1 MSGLI
6 EFLARRHRIIALL
19 LALAVG
25 AAGLAWGARN
35 GGGSDSFGYVS
46 QADLWLRGQLQ
57 NPQNFVAEYP
67 WPAARHSFAP
77 LGYRAAA
84 GYTIVPVYPPGL
96 PLLMAGGKLI
106 AGQCGMFVMV
116 PMAGA
121 LLVFATY
128 SIGRRID
135 RPVVGLAAAWIVAT
149 SPAVVYMTLWPM
161 SDVPAAAL
169 WALATMWLLR
179 ETRTSLIAAG
189 IAAALAILVR
199 PNLAPLGI
207 VLAACCWWRDW
218 RESGSPAIALRRTLW
233 FASFAALGP
242 IFIVVLNDHL
252 YGSPF
257 SWGYGEVGNA
267 FLVEHVL
274 PNLQRYGTWLVATGT
289 PVTVAGLI
297 ALVAPA
303 GLWRTARAQR
313 ARWALAAVA
322 IVVWA
327 IYLLYLPFDAWWY
340 LRFLLPAWPGMAL
353 GIAALASAIF
363 HARAAWSKPAAILL
377 VAAVGGYGIWYVVA
391 RGLVAIPSGEAKF
404 TEVARVVRA
413 ATPPDAVIFAD
424 LHSGTLR
431 YYGGR
436 MTVRYKA
443 MDTDWLDR
451 AVAWLIDHG
460 HHPYFLVE
468 ASEIP
473 YLSAKYGPQN
483 EVARL
488 DWAPIVSFRGG
499 EIRLYDAANRQFHGP
514 TTTASTDPDGHAGCP
529 RPVSLPPEFL
539 PSRSSGQ

>member
-6 EFLARRHRIIALL
+6 EFLARRHRTIA
-19 LALAVG
+19 LALALTVG
-25 AAGLAWGARN
+25 AAGLQWGARN

-57 NPQNFVAEYP
+57 THQEFVAEYP

-84 GYTIVPVYPPGL
+84 GYTIGPVYPPGL
-96 PLLMAGGKLI
+96 PLLMAGGKVI
-106 AGQCGMFVMV
+106 AGQCGMFAMV
-116 PMAGA
+116 PIAGA
-121 LLVFATY
+121 VLVLATY
-128 SIGRRID
+128 GIGRRVD
-135 RPVVGLAAAWIVAT
+135 RPIAGLAAAWIVAT
-149 SPAVVYMTLWPM
+149 SPVVVYMTLWPM

-169 WALATMWLLR
+169 WALATLWLLG
-179 ETRTSLIAAG
+179 ETKGSLMAAG
-189 IAAALAILVR
+189 VAAALAILVR
-199 PNLAPLGI
+199 PNLAPLAV
-207 VLAACCWWRDW
+207 VLAAWRWWGDRS
-218 RESGSPAIALRRTLW
+218 ESGSSAIALGRTLW
-233 FASFAALGP
+233 FAGCAALGP
-242 IFIVVLNDHL
+242 IFVAVLNNQL

-274 PNLQRYGTWLVATGT
+274 PNLQRYGTWLIATGT
-289 PVTVAGLI
+289 PVAVAGLI
-297 ALVAPA
+297 ALVASA
-303 GLWRTARAQR
+303 GLWRTPRAVR
-313 ARWALAAVA
+313 ARWVLAATA
-322 IVVWA
+322 TVVWA

-340 LRFLLPAWPGMAL
+340 LRFLLPAWPAMAL
-353 GIAALASAIF
+353 GTAALASGIF

-377 VAAVGGYGIWYVVA
+377 VAAIGGYGIWYVA
-391 RGLVAIPSGEAKF
+391 AHGLVAIPSGEAKF
-404 TEVARVVRA
+404 PEVARVVRA
-413 ATPPDAVIFAD
+413 TTPPGAVIFAD

-488 DWAPIVSFRGG
+488 DWAPIVTFRGG
-499 EIRLYDAANRQFHGP
+499 EIRLYDAANRQFQGP
-514 TTTASTDPDGHAGCP
+514 ATESHEPAPDAGCP
-529 RPVSLPPEFL
+529 RPVSLPPEFA
-539 PSRSSGQ
+539 PVRRE